1 MKTLIVYTSKHGST
15 MRAAKRIATNI
26 TNFDLFDLAQKEAID
41 FDLYETI
48 YIGTP
53 IYYGRINKRVNS
65 FIKKNKSVLLEKNLK
80 IFTLGLDDKN
90 IKKTILNSFSKD
102 VLTHAHHLHLGG
114 AYIFEEMSFMERLI
128 VKKVARFTE
137 SVSMIDESKV
147 HELINM

>member
-15 MRAAKRIATNI
+15 MRAAKRVASNVS
-26 TNFDLFDLAQKEAID
+26 NFDLIDLQSKEVIE
-41 FDLYETI
+41 FELYDTI

-53 IYYGRINKRVNS
+53 IYFGKISKQVS
-65 FIKKNKSVLLEKNLK
+65 KFISKNKSTLLEKTLK

-90 IKKTILNSFSKD
+90 LKKTIKKSFDEDLLS
-102 VLTHAHHLHLGG
+102 HAHHIHFGG
-114 AYIFEEMSFMERLI
+114 AYLFEEMSFLERFI

-147 HELINM
+147 IELVNM

>member
-26 TNFDLFDLAQKEAID
+26 TNFDLFDLTLKETMN

-53 IYYGRINKRVNS
+53 IYYGKINKKVRT
-65 FIKKNKSVLLEKNLK
+65 FIKKNKITLLEKNLK

-90 IKKTILNSFSKD
+90 IKKTIKSSFSED
-102 VLTHAHHLHLGG
+102 ILAHANHLHLGG
-114 AYIFEEMSFMERLI
+114 AYVFEDMSFIERFI

-147 HELINM
+147 NELIEM